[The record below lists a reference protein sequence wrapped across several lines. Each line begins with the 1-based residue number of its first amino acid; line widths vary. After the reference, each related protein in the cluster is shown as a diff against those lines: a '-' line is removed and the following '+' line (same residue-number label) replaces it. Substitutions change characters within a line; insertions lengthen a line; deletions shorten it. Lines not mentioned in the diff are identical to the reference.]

1 MAEQLTADVLIVG
14 GGIVGCAAALFLSA
28 RGRSV
33 LLLERDRCGAHS
45 SGINYGGVRR
55 QGRAFAQLPLAQ
67 RAHRL
72 WQDLTALIGTE
83 GEYLRSGHL
92 KLARSGDDMAKL
104 ESYRAGASE
113 HGLELELLGPGEL
126 KRRYPWLGDGIAGAS
141 LCADDG
147 QANPRLIS
155 PAFANAA
162 RTKGAR
168 ILERQAVQRIERVGD
183 NFIATTVGGISVK
196 AAVLLNCAGAWAGA
210 IAAPFGDDVPLSV
223 GHPAMA
229 VTEPLPHFL
238 TPSLGMQGGDI
249 YCRQVARGNV
259 VLGGGR
265 VDALPGAPVRSTSAA
280 ILAQMTEIARLIPRL
295 EHAQI
300 IRSWSGNE
308 AYLPDRQPVLCASP
322 STPGLFH
329 GFGFSGAG
337 FQIGPSAGEIL
348 AELVVDGVTATPIE
362 TFDIRRFSTPP
373 FPVWPNPRSVT

>member
-1 MAEQLTADVLIVG
+1 MADNLTADVLIVG

-33 LLLERDRCGAHS
+33 VLLERDLCGAQS

-55 QGRAFAQLPLAQ
+55 QGRAFKQLPLAQ

-72 WQDLTALIGTE
+72 WQQLTALIGTE

-113 HGLELELLGPGEL
+113 YGLELELLTQAEL
-126 KRRYPWLGDGIAGAS
+126 KRRFPWLGGNIAGAS
-141 LCADDG
+141 LCAEDG

-162 RTKGAR
+162 RARGAR
-168 ILERQAVQRIERVGD
+168 ILERQAVRRIERAGD
-183 NFIATTVGGISVK
+183 GFSATTAGGITVK
-196 AAVLLNCAGAWAGA
+196 APALLNCAGAWAGT
-210 IAAPFGDDVPLSV
+210 IAAQFGDDVPLSV

-229 VTEPLPHFL
+229 VTEPLPHFV
-238 TPSLGMQGGDI
+238 TPSLGMEGGNI

-265 VDALPGAPVRSTSAA
+265 VDALADAPVRSTGAL
-280 ILAQMTEIARLIPRL
+280 ILAQMNEIAGLIPRL

-300 IRSWSGNE
+300 IRTWSGNE

-337 FQIGPSAGEIL
+337 FQIGPAAGEVL
-348 AELVVDGVTATPIE
+348 AELVIDGVSATPIE
-362 TFDIRRFSTPP
+362 PFELRRFSRTALSAS
-373 FPVWPNPRSVT
+373 PNP